1 LADGSALIIVDWA
14 IEMGDKMY
22 PSQLWRECEFCGE
35 KALIAEALG
44 ICLACLGKSS
54 EAPEPIAEAHAASRR
69 PFGLPERPPQVEGGL
84 PCGLCVNRCKIPKG
98 GRGYCGLKR
107 NADGRLEH
115 IYGLREG
122 LLDWYYDPLPTN
134 CVAAPWCG
142 ARRGLNL
149 AVFLRACTF
158 NCLYCQ
164 NWHFKAQG
172 GGRFTPEELADLVNE
187 GTFCICYFGGDPSA
201 QSLFT
206 IEASKAATEQKQV
219 RLCWET
225 NGSENPAVMK
235 EIALLALES
244 AGTVKIDFKAYHEP
258 LHRALTGS
266 SNVWTLENIEQ
277 LAELSARRSKGEPP
291 LLVVSTL
298 LVPGYIDA
306 AEVKKIAEF
315 LAELDP
321 EIPYALL
328 AFHPQFHMRDLPPTS
343 RAHAYSC
350 LEAAK
355 EAGLK
360 NVRLGN
366 LHLLW

>member
-1 LADGSALIIVDWA
+1 M
-14 IEMGDKMY
+14 EMDDKTY
-22 PSQLWRECEFCGE
+22 PRRLRREC
-35 KALIAEALG
+35 ALCRGKSLISEALG
-44 ICLACLGKSS
+44 ICLACLRESS
-54 EAPEPIAEAHAASRR
+54 EVPEMILEAHAASRR
-69 PFGLPERPPQVEGGL
+69 AFGLPERPPQVEGGL
-84 PCGLCVNRCKIPKG
+84 PCSLCVNRCRIPKG

-107 NADGRLEH
+107 NVEGRLEH
-115 IYGLREG
+115 IYGLKEG
-122 LLDWYYDPLPTN
+122 ILDWYYDPLPTN

-142 ARRGLNL
+142 ARHGLNL

-172 GGRFTPEELADLVNE
+172 GGGFTPEELAELVSDK
-187 GTFCICYFGGDPSA
+187 TFCICYFGGDPAA

-206 IEASKAATEQKQV
+206 IEASKEAAKRKQV

-225 NGSENPAVMK
+225 NGSENPAVMRK
-235 EIALLALES
+235 IAQLALES
-244 AGTVKIDFKAYHEP
+244 GGTVKIDLKAYHEP

-266 SNVWTLENIEQ
+266 SNRWTLKNVEQ
-277 LAELSARRSKGEPP
+277 LVKLSDERSEGAPP

-298 LVPGYIDA
+298 LVPGYVDA
-306 AEVKKIAEF
+306 AEVRRIAGF
-315 LAELDP
+315 LAELNP

-328 AFHPQFHMRDLPPTS
+328 AFHPQFFMRDLPPTS
-343 RAHAYSC
+343 RAHAYLC

-360 NVRLGN
+360 SVRLGN
-366 LHLLW
+366 VHLLW